1 MKISAAAKASGLT
14 AKTIRYY
21 ESIGLLGSHRLD
33 NGYRDYTDRDIQ
45 SLRFLCRARS
55 LGFGLED
62 CRSLL
67 ELQKNPQRAS
77 AAVKTVAEHRLA
89 HIEEQMQA
97 LMQMRETLALWVAQ
111 CPGNETAHCAILDHL
126 SELKADR

>member
-1 MKISAAAKASGLT
+1 MKISAAAQASGLT

-21 ESIGLLGSHRLD
+21 ESIGLLDSHRLD

-45 SLRFLCRARS
+45 SLRFLSRARS
-55 LGFGLED
+55 LGFSLED

-77 AAVKTVAEHRLA
+77 AAVKSVAEHRLA
-89 HIEEQMQA
+89 HIEEQMRD
-97 LMQMRETLALWVAQ
+97 LVQMRETLVSWVAQ
-111 CPGNETAHCAILDHL
+111 CPGDDSAHCAILDHL
-126 SELKADR
+126 SEPKTNA